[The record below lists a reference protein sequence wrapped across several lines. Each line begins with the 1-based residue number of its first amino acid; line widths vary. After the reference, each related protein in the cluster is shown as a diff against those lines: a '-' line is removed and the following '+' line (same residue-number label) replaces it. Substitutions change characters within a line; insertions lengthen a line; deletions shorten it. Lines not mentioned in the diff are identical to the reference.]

1 MNCQAALLLAKA
13 NADPGSSSG
22 AVSGSA
28 QNESQDKE
36 ALLTR
41 VVELLN
47 RASEVDPQDTT
58 TLVVR
63 GKLQGGGGSI
73 SAF

>member
-13 NADPGSSSG
+13 NAD
-22 AVSGSA
+22 VSTNNATTSA
-28 QNESQDKE
+28 NASNETEEKE
-36 ALLTR
+36 ALLTK

-58 TLVVR
+58 TLAIR
-63 GKLQGGGGSI
+63 GGNSI
-73 SAF
+73 YCIVH